1 MKTDYK
7 LLVSQAVALIE
18 DVPYEIANLA
28 NISALLFETLSDIN
42 WAGFYLLEGET
53 LILGPFQGKVACT
66 QIGYGKGV
74 CGSAVKENRTV
85 LVKDVHQFEG
95 HIACDCASQSEI
107 VVPIRQQG
115 KIIGVLDIDSPTKE
129 RFDKEDQEGLEKLVA
144 VLEEQLV
151 KCH

>member
-7 LLVSQAVALIE
+7 LLVSQAAALIE

>member
-7 LLVSQAVALIE
+7 LLVSQAAALIE
-18 DVPYEIANLA
+18 DVPHKIANLA
-28 NISALLFETLSDIN
+28 NISALLFDTLSDIN

-74 CGSAVKENRTV
+74 CGTAVKENRTV

-107 VVPIRQQG
+107 VVPVRRQG
-115 KIIGVLDIDSPTKE
+115 EIIGVLDIDSPIKE

-144 VLEEQLV
+144 VLEEQLLQW
-151 KCH
+151 K